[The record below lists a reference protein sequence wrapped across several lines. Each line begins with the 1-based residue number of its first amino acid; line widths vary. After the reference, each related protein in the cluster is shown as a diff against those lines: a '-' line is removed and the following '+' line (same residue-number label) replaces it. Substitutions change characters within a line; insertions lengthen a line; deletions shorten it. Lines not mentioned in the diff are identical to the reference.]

1 MDRVFPDANVLLS
14 AALRP
19 KAGLLRLWTLA
30 NATLITSDHAIE
42 EARRNLDAPGQRARL
57 TRLLRK
63 VEVVGFHHFT
73 SLCRAASTSRR
84 RTVPSSWPRSTRGR
98 LTS

>member
-1 MDRVFPDANVLLS
+1 VESEPSKVGKRGTVVIP

-42 EARRNLDAPGQRARL
+42 EARRISTQPGSAPG
-57 TRLLRK
+57 
-63 VEVVGFHHFT
+63 
-73 SLCRAASTSRR
+73 
-84 RTVPSSWPRSTRGR
+84 
-98 LTS
+98 

>member
-1 MDRVFPDANVLLS
+1 VDRVFLDANVLLS

-30 NATLITSDHAIE
+30 NAALITSDHAIE

-57 TRLLRK
+57 TRR
-63 VEVVGFHHFT
+63 E
-73 SLCRAASTSRR
+73 
-84 RTVPSSWPRSTRGR
+84 WPRCDRPSLEYWGWLRA
-98 LTS
+98 S